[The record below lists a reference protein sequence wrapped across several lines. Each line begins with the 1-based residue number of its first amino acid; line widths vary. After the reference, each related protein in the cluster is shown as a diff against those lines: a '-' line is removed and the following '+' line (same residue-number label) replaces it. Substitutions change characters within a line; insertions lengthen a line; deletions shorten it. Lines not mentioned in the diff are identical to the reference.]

1 MSEPVDTAHTTG
13 GVSRVWALHEVCV
26 LLEAPPE
33 ILLELVEFRVGTS
46 ARLPAPEEFDREWL
60 GWLARSFRLHRDL
73 GVDALAAA
81 FLCDLIEENAAL
93 ARRVRLLE
101 RLAVRVGDRVQD

>member
-1 MSEPVDTAHTTG
+1 MNEPADPLHTTG
-13 GVSRVWALHEVCV
+13 GMPRRVWALQEVCV

-33 ILLELVEFRVGTS
+33 ILLELVEFRVGS
-46 ARLPAPEEFDREWL
+46 AAPEEFDREWL
-60 GWLARSFRLHRDL
+60 AWLGRSLRLHRDL

-81 FLCDLIEENAAL
+81 FLCDLMEENAVL

-101 RLAVRVGDRVQD
+101 RLAGRVGD